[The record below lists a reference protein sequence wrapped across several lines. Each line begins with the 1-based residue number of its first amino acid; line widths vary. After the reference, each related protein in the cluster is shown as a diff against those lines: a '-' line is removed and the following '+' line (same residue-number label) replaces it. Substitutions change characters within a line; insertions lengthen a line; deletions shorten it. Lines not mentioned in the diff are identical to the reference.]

1 MAEQIKF
8 GDRLFLKGAKVFLD
22 SGPTDNAILETR
34 SGTVEIAGNLVV
46 QGSTTTVNS
55 ETVSIADP
63 VMLLN
68 GDLTNTDTPDDKVG
82 IEINRGIEDN
92 KQFAW
97 LETSGNWSTFGED
110 LSIGAMTGTD
120 ITLTGALVGDVHS
133 ENGIKIIDITGDGS
147 VNINGGNIDATV
159 IGATTPLQATFTDA
173 TVTGDLDVRGSFLTI
188 TTDELT
194 EGLTNKYFSNDRARQ
209 AISVAGGGSLTYD
222 NATGIISFTGQYYS
236 DADARQA
243 ISVVGNEIA
252 YDNGTGVISYDA
264 PTDFGLLTDPNV
276 ISGSTGG
283 SAGSSVPTN
292 VGSFLNDAGYL
303 INIVEDTTPTLGG
316 ELDINNFKIYT
327 TENDNYI
334 KVNYDLAS
342 DGSHGMAFNAV
353 SNMNFF
359 VDPNNAGST
368 SYFGFY
374 AKKNP
379 DTHTIN
385 QSNAIFNINQ
395 NGDVRITGNI
405 LGATTDNIGEG
416 SNNQYYTDDR
426 VKTYL
431 ANQTGGMWPSQ
442 DNTYDIGAPNY
453 QWKTIYG
460 HTVEAT
466 YADLAE
472 RYETDAEYE
481 PGTVVIFGGEKEI
494 TTTDVNTDYRVAGVI
509 STDPGLKLNSSAGDD
524 KTHPYLALRG
534 RVPCKVIG
542 PVAKGDLL
550 VTSDTPGYARSV
562 GGNLTTAGSV
572 FAKSLTQDMSEG
584 AKVIEVVII

>member
-55 ETVSIADP
+55 ETVSVADP
-63 VMLLN
+63 FMLLN
-68 GDLTNTDTPDDKVG
+68 GDHTGPASEDVG
-82 IEINRGIEDN
+82 IEINRGDDTN
-92 KQFAW
+92 QKFGW
-97 LETSGNWSTFGED
+97 VETSSNWSTFGGD
-110 LSIGAMTGTD
+110 LSTGAISGTD
-120 ITLTGALVGDVHS
+120 IVLTGALVGDVDS
-133 ENGIKIIDITGDGS
+133 ENGIKIIDVSGDGT
-147 VNINGGNIDATV
+147 VDINGGNIDATV
-159 IGATTPLQATFTDA
+159 IGATTPTQATFTDI
-173 TVTGDLDVRGSFLTI
+173 TITGDILTA
-188 TTDELT
+188 TTDKLSEGTTNQYFT
-194 EGLTNKYFSNDRARQ
+194 EDRARQ
-209 AISVAGGGSLTYD
+209 SISVATGSSLTYD
-222 NATGIISFTGQYYS
+222 PATGVISFTDQYYT

-243 ISVVGNEIA
+243 ISVEGNEIG
-252 YDNGTGVISYDA
+252 YDDTTGVISYDA
-264 PTDFGLLTDPNV
+264 PTDFGLLTDTNV

-283 SAGSSVPTN
+283 STGTSLPTN

-303 INIVEDTTPTLGG
+303 TDVVDDTTPALGG
-316 ELDINNFKIYT
+316 DLDADNFKIYT
-327 TENDNYI
+327 SENPNYI

-342 DGSHGMAFNAV
+342 DGNRGMAFNAV
-353 SNMNFF
+353 TNMNFF
-359 VDPNNAGST
+359 VDPNNVLSN

-379 DTHTIN
+379 DTQTVN
-385 QSNAIFNINQ
+385 QANAIFNIGH
-395 NGDVRITGNI
+395 NGDVKITGNI
-405 LGATTDNIGEG
+405 IDATTDNLNEG
-416 SNNQYYTDDR
+416 SNNQYYTDDK

-431 ANQTGGMWPSQ
+431 ANQTGGMFPSQ

-472 RYETDAEYE
+472 RYEADTEYE
-481 PGTVVIFGGEKEI
+481 PGTVVIFGGDKEI
-494 TTTDVNTDYRVAGVI
+494 TTTDTPADYRVAGVI

-542 PVAKGDLL
+542 PVEKGDLL
-550 VTSDTPGYARSV
+550 VTSDTPGHAKSV
-562 GGNLTTAGSV
+562 AGVDMGRSV
-572 FAKSLTQDMSEG
+572 FAKSLTQDTSDG
-584 AKVIEVVII
+584 AKIIEVAII

>member
-8 GDRLFLKGAKVFLD
+8 GDRLILKGAKVFLD

-63 VMLLN
+63 FMLLN
-68 GDLTNTDTPDDKVG
+68 GDHTGAATDDVG
-82 IEINRGIEDN
+82 IEVNRGSDTN
-92 KQFAW
+92 QKFGW
-97 LETSGNWSTFGED
+97 VETSGNWSTFGGD
-110 LSIGAMTGTD
+110 LTTGAIEGTD
-120 ITLTGALVGDVHS
+120 IALTGALVGDVDS
-133 ENGIKIIDITGDGS
+133 ENGIKIIDISGDGT
-147 VNINGGNIDATV
+147 VDINGGNIDATV
-159 IGATTPLQATFTDA
+159 IGATTPVQATFTDV
-173 TVTGDLDVRGSFLTI
+173 TVTGSFLTV

-194 EGLTNKYFSNDRARQ
+194 EGTTNQYFTEDRARQ
-209 AISVAGGGSLTYD
+209 AISIASNSSLTYD
-222 NATGIISFTGQYYS
+222 PATGIISFSGQYYT

-243 ISVVGNEIA
+243 ISVTGNEIG
-252 YDNGTGVISYDA
+252 YDNTTGVISYDA
-264 PTDFGLLTDPNV
+264 PTDFGLLTDTNV

-292 VGSFLNDAGYL
+292 VGSFINDVGYLEDVVNDA
-303 INIVEDTTPTLGG
+303 TPTLGG
-316 ELDINNFKIYT
+316 ELDTQSFKIYT
-327 TENDNYI
+327 SENDNFI
-334 KVNYDLAS
+334 KVNYDLAT
-342 DGSHGMAFNAV
+342 DGTNGMSLNAV

-359 VDPNNAGST
+359 VDPNNALTT

-379 DTHTIN
+379 DTDTVN
-385 QSNAIFNINQ
+385 QQNAIFNIAQ
-395 NGDVRITGNI
+395 NGDVKITGNI
-405 LGATTDNIGEG
+405 IEATTDNLSEG
-416 SNNQYYTDDR
+416 TNNQYFTDDK

-431 ANQTGGMWPSQ
+431 ANQTGGMFPSQ
-442 DNTYDIGAPNY
+442 DNTYDIGAPTF

-472 RYETDAEYE
+472 RYESDAEYE

-494 TTTDVNTDYRVAGVI
+494 TTTDMQSDYRVAGVI

-550 VTSDTPGYARSV
+550 VTSDTPGHAKSV
-562 GGNLTTAGSV
+562 AGADMGRSV
-572 FAKSLTQDMSEG
+572 FAKSLTEDKSDG
-584 AKVIEVVII
+584 TKIIEVVII

>member
-68 GDLTNTDTPDDKVG
+68 GDLTNTDTPDYKVG

-120 ITLTGALVGDVHS
+120 ITLTGALVGDVDS
-133 ENGIKIIDITGDGS
+133 ENGIKIIDITGDGT
-147 VNINGGNIDATV
+147 VDINGGNIDATV

-303 INIVEDTTPTLGG
+303 INVVEDTTPALGG
-316 ELDINNFKIYT
+316 DLDINNFKIYT

-385 QSNAIFNINQ
+385 QSNSIFNINQ

-405 LGATTDNIGEG
+405 LGATTDNLVEG
-416 SNNQYYTDDR
+416 SNNHYYSDNR

-442 DNTYDIGAPNY
+442 DNTYDIGSPNY

>member
-55 ETVSIADP
+55 ETVSVADP
-63 VMLLN
+63 FMLLN
-68 GDLTNTDTPDDKVG
+68 GDLTGAASEDVG
-82 IEINRGIEDN
+82 IEINRGTDDN
-92 KQFAW
+92 KKFGW
-97 LETSGNWSTFGED
+97 VETSGNWSTFGED

-120 ITLTGALVGDVHS
+120 ITLTGALVGDVDS
-133 ENGIKIIDITGDGS
+133 ENGIKIIDITGDGT
-147 VNINGGNIDATV
+147 VDINGGNIDATV

-303 INIVEDTTPTLGG
+303 INVVEDTTPALGG
-316 ELDINNFKIYT
+316 DLDINNFKIYT

-385 QSNAIFNINQ
+385 QSNSIFNINQ

-405 LGATTDNIGEG
+405 LGATTDNLVEG
-416 SNNQYYTDDR
+416 SNNHYYSYNR

-442 DNTYDIGAPNY
+442 DNTYDIGSPNY

>member
-55 ETVSIADP
+55 ETVSVADP
-63 VMLLN
+63 FMLLN
-68 GDLTNTDTPDDKVG
+68 GDLTGAASEDVG
-82 IEINRGIEDN
+82 IEINRGTDDN
-92 KQFAW
+92 KKFGW
-97 LETSGNWSTFGED
+97 VETSGNWSTFGED

-120 ITLTGALVGDVHS
+120 ITLTGALVGDVDS
-133 ENGIKIIDITGDGS
+133 ENGIKIIDITGDGT
-147 VNINGGNIDATV
+147 VDINGGNIDATV

-303 INIVEDTTPTLGG
+303 INVVEDTTPALGG
-316 ELDINNFKIYT
+316 DLDINNFKIYT

-385 QSNAIFNINQ
+385 QSNSIFNINQ

-405 LGATTDNIGEG
+405 LGATTDNLVEG
-416 SNNQYYTDDR
+416 SNNHYYSDNR

-442 DNTYDIGAPNY
+442 DNTYDIGSPNY

>member
-1 MAEQIKF
+1 
-8 GDRLFLKGAKVFLD
+8 
-22 SGPTDNAILETR
+22 
-34 SGTVEIAGNLVV
+34 
-46 QGSTTTVNS
+46 
-55 ETVSIADP
+55 
-63 VMLLN
+63 MLLN

-133 ENGIKIIDITGDGS
+133 ENGIKIIDVTGDGT
-147 VNINGGNIDATV
+147 VDINGGNIDATV

-303 INIVEDTTPTLGG
+303 INVVEDTTPALGG
-316 ELDINNFKIYT
+316 DLDINNFKIYT

-385 QSNAIFNINQ
+385 QSNSIFNINQ

-405 LGATTDNIGEG
+405 LGATTDNLVEG
-416 SNNQYYTDDR
+416 SNNHYYSDNR

-442 DNTYDIGAPNY
+442 DNTYDIGSPNY

>member
-22 SGPTDNAILETR
+22 SGPTDPAILETR

-55 ETVSIADP
+55 ETVSVADP
-63 VMLLN
+63 FMLLN
-68 GDLTNTDTPDDKVG
+68 GDLTGAASEDVG
-82 IEINRGIEDN
+82 IEINRGTDDN
-92 KQFAW
+92 KKFGW
-97 LETSGNWSTFGED
+97 VETSGNWSTFGGD

-120 ITLTGALVGDVHS
+120 ITLTGALVGDVDS
-133 ENGIKIIDITGDGS
+133 ENGIKIIDITGDGT
-147 VNINGGNIDATV
+147 VDINGGNIDATV

-173 TVTGDLDVRGSFLTI
+173 TVTGDLDVRGSFLTA

-236 DADARQA
+236 DADARLA

-303 INIVEDTTPTLGG
+303 VNIVEDTTPALGG

-342 DGSHGMAFNAV
+342 DGSDGMALNAV

-359 VDPNNAGST
+359 IDPNNALTT

-379 DTHTIN
+379 DTQTVN
-385 QSNAIFNINQ
+385 QANAIFNIAQ
-395 NGDVRITGNI
+395 NGDVKITGNI
-405 LGATTDNIGEG
+405 IDATTDNLNEG
-416 SNNQYYTDDR
+416 SNNQYFTDDR

-431 ANQTGGMWPSQ
+431 ANQTGGMFPSQ

-472 RYETDAEYE
+472 RYEADAEYE

-494 TTTDVNTDYRVAGVI
+494 TVTDVNTDYRVAGVI

-550 VTSDTPGYARSV
+550 VTSDTPGHARSV

-572 FAKSLTQDMSEG
+572 FAKSLTQDMAEG
-584 AKVIEVVII
+584 AKVIEVAII

>member
-55 ETVSIADP
+55 ETVSVADP
-63 VMLLN
+63 FMLLN
-68 GDLTNTDTPDDKVG
+68 GDHTGPASEDVG
-82 IEINRGIEDN
+82 IEINRGDDTN
-92 KQFAW
+92 QKFGW
-97 LETSGNWSTFGED
+97 VETSSNWSTFGGD
-110 LSIGAMTGTD
+110 LSTGAISGTD
-120 ITLTGALVGDVHS
+120 IVLTGALVGDVDS
-133 ENGIKIIDITGDGS
+133 ENGIKIIDVSGDGT
-147 VNINGGNIDATV
+147 VDINGGNIDATV
-159 IGATTPLQATFTDA
+159 IGATTPTQATFTDI
-173 TVTGDLDVRGSFLTI
+173 TITGDILTA
-188 TTDELT
+188 TTDKLSEGTTNQYFT
-194 EGLTNKYFSNDRARQ
+194 EDRARQ
-209 AISVAGGGSLTYD
+209 SISVATGSSLTYD
-222 NATGIISFTGQYYS
+222 PATGVISFTDQYYT
-236 DADARQA
+236 DTDARQA
-243 ISVVGNEIA
+243 ISVEGNEIG
-252 YDNGTGVISYDA
+252 YDDTTGVISYDA
-264 PTDFGLLTDPNV
+264 PTDFGLLTDTNV

-283 SAGSSVPTN
+283 STGTSLPTN

-303 INIVEDTTPTLGG
+303 TDVVDDTTPALGG
-316 ELDINNFKIYT
+316 DLDADNFKIYT
-327 TENDNYI
+327 SENPNYI

-342 DGSHGMAFNAV
+342 DGNRGMAFNAV
-353 SNMNFF
+353 TNMNFF
-359 VDPNNAGST
+359 VDPNNVLSN

-379 DTHTIN
+379 DTQTVN
-385 QSNAIFNINQ
+385 QANAIFNIGH
-395 NGDVRITGNI
+395 NGDVKITGNI
-405 LGATTDNIGEG
+405 IDATTDNLNEG
-416 SNNQYYTDDR
+416 SNNQYYTDDK

-431 ANQTGGMWPSQ
+431 ANQTGGMFPSQ

-472 RYETDAEYE
+472 RYEADTEYE
-481 PGTVVIFGGEKEI
+481 PGTVVIFGGDKEI
-494 TTTDVNTDYRVAGVI
+494 TTTDTPADYRVAGVI

-542 PVAKGDLL
+542 PVEKGDLL
-550 VTSDTPGYARSV
+550 VTSDTPGHAKSV
-562 GGNLTTAGSV
+562 AGVDMGRSV
-572 FAKSLTQDMSEG
+572 FAKSLTQDTSDG
-584 AKVIEVVII
+584 AKIIEVAII

>member
-55 ETVSIADP
+55 ETVSVADP
-63 VMLLN
+63 FMLLN
-68 GDLTNTDTPDDKVG
+68 GDLTGAASEDVG
-82 IEINRGIEDN
+82 IEINRGTDDN
-92 KQFAW
+92 KKFGW
-97 LETSGNWSTFGED
+97 VETSGNWSTFGGD
-110 LSIGAMTGTD
+110 LSTGAIAGTD
-120 ITLTGALVGDVHS
+120 ITLTGALVGDVDS
-133 ENGIKIIDITGDGS
+133 ENGIKIIDVTGDGS
-147 VNINGGNIDATV
+147 VDINGGNIDGTV
-159 IGATTPLQATFTDA
+159 IGATTSAQATFTDV
-173 TVTGDLDVRGSFLTI
+173 TITGDILTA
-188 TTDELT
+188 TTDNLSEGTTNQYFT
-194 EGLTNKYFSNDRARQ
+194 EDRARQ
-209 AISVAGGGSLTYD
+209 AISIASNSSLTYD
-222 NATGIISFTGQYYS
+222 PATGIISFSGQYYT

-243 ISVVGNEIA
+243 ISVTGNEIG
-252 YDNGTGVISYDA
+252 YDNTTGVISYDA
-264 PTDFGLLTDPNV
+264 PTDFGLLTDANV

-303 INIVEDTTPTLGG
+303 VNIVEDASPTLGG
-316 ELDINNFKIYT
+316 DLDTNNFKFCT
-327 TENDNYI
+327 QENDNFI
-334 KVNYDLAS
+334 RINYDLAT
-342 DGSHGMAFNAV
+342 DGTEGMALSAE

-359 VDPNNAGST
+359 VDSNNSST
-368 SYFGFY
+368 SGYFGFY
-374 AKKNP
+374 ADKNP
-379 DTHTIN
+379 DTMSIN
-385 QSNAIFNINQ
+385 ETNSIFSIKE
-395 NGDVRITGNI
+395 NGNVKITGDI
-405 LGATTDNIGEG
+405 LTATTDNLSEG
-416 SNNQYYTDDR
+416 STNLYHTPNR
-426 VKTYL
+426 VGQILT
-431 ANQTGGMWPSQ
+431 NMTTGLFPSQ
-442 DNTYDIGAPNY
+442 DNTYDIGSSNF

-472 RYETDAEYE
+472 RYEADSEYE
-481 PGTVVIFGGEKEI
+481 PGTVVIFGGDKEI
-494 TTTDVNTDYRVAGVI
+494 TTTDVDADYRVAGVI

-534 RVPCKVIG
+534 RVPCKIVG

-550 VTSDTPGYARSV
+550 VTSDTPGHAKSV

-584 AKVIEVVII
+584 AKVIEVAII

>member
-55 ETVSIADP
+55 ETVSVADP
-63 VMLLN
+63 FMLLN
-68 GDLTNTDTPDDKVG
+68 GDLTGAASEDVG
-82 IEINRGIEDN
+82 IEINRGTDDN
-92 KQFAW
+92 KKFGW
-97 LETSGNWSTFGED
+97 VETSGNWSTFGED

-133 ENGIKIIDITGDGS
+133 ENGIKIIDITGDGT
-147 VNINGGNIDATV
+147 VDINGGNIDATV

-303 INIVEDTTPTLGG
+303 INVVEDTTPALGG
-316 ELDINNFKIYT
+316 DLDINNFKIYT

-385 QSNAIFNINQ
+385 QSNSIFNINQ

-405 LGATTDNIGEG
+405 LGATTDNLVEG
-416 SNNQYYTDDR
+416 SNNHYYSDNR

-442 DNTYDIGAPNY
+442 DNTYDIGSPNY

>member
-1 MAEQIKF
+1 
-8 GDRLFLKGAKVFLD
+8 
-22 SGPTDNAILETR
+22 
-34 SGTVEIAGNLVV
+34 
-46 QGSTTTVNS
+46 
-55 ETVSIADP
+55 
-63 VMLLN
+63 MLLN
-68 GDLTNTDTPDDKVG
+68 GDLTGAASEDVG
-82 IEINRGIEDN
+82 IEINRGTDDN
-92 KQFAW
+92 KKFGW
-97 LETSGNWSTFGED
+97 VETSGNWSTFGED

-120 ITLTGALVGDVHS
+120 ITLTGALVGDVDS
-133 ENGIKIIDITGDGS
+133 ENGIKIIDITGDGT
-147 VNINGGNIDATV
+147 VDINGGNIDATV

-303 INIVEDTTPTLGG
+303 INVVEDTTPALGG
-316 ELDINNFKIYT
+316 DLDINNFKIYT

-385 QSNAIFNINQ
+385 QSNSIFNINQ

-405 LGATTDNIGEG
+405 LGATTDNLVEG
-416 SNNQYYTDDR
+416 SNNHYYSDNR

-442 DNTYDIGAPNY
+442 DNTYDIGSPNY

>member
-55 ETVSIADP
+55 ETVSVADP
-63 VMLLN
+63 FMLLN
-68 GDLTNTDTPDDKVG
+68 GDLTGAASEDVG
-82 IEINRGIEDN
+82 IEINRGTDDN
-92 KQFAW
+92 KKFGW
-97 LETSGNWSTFGED
+97 VETSGNWSTFGED

-120 ITLTGALVGDVHS
+120 ITLTGALVGDVDS
-133 ENGIKIIDITGDGS
+133 ENGIKIIDITGDGT
-147 VNINGGNIDATV
+147 VDINGGNIDATV

-303 INIVEDTTPTLGG
+303 INVVEDTTPALGG
-316 ELDINNFKIYT
+316 DLDINNFKIYT

-385 QSNAIFNINQ
+385 QSNSIFNINQ

-405 LGATTDNIGEG
+405 LGATTDNLAEG
-416 SNNQYYTDDR
+416 SNNHYYSDDR

-442 DNTYDIGAPNY
+442 DNTYDIGSPNY

>member
-55 ETVSIADP
+55 ETVSVADP
-63 VMLLN
+63 FMLLN
-68 GDLTNTDTPDDKVG
+68 GDLTGAASEDVG
-82 IEINRGIEDN
+82 IEINRGTDDN
-92 KQFAW
+92 KKFGW
-97 LETSGNWSTFGED
+97 VETSGNWSTFGED

-133 ENGIKIIDITGDGS
+133 ENGIKIIDVTGDGT
-147 VNINGGNIDATV
+147 VDINGGNIDATV

-173 TVTGDLDVRGSFLTI
+173 TVTGDLYVRGSFLTI

-303 INIVEDTTPTLGG
+303 INVVEDTTPALGG
-316 ELDINNFKIYT
+316 DLDINNFKIYT

-385 QSNAIFNINQ
+385 QSNSIFNINQ

-405 LGATTDNIGEG
+405 LGATTDNLVEG
-416 SNNQYYTDDR
+416 SNNHYYSDNR

-442 DNTYDIGAPNY
+442 DNTYDIGSPNY

>member
-55 ETVSIADP
+55 ETVSVADP
-63 VMLLN
+63 FMLLN
-68 GDLTNTDTPDDKVG
+68 GDHTGPASEDVG
-82 IEINRGIEDN
+82 IEINRGDDTN
-92 KQFAW
+92 QKFGW
-97 LETSGNWSTFGED
+97 VETSSNWSTFGGD
-110 LSIGAMTGTD
+110 LSTGAISGTD
-120 ITLTGALVGDVHS
+120 IVLTGALVGDVDS
-133 ENGIKIIDITGDGS
+133 ENGIKIIDVSGDGT
-147 VNINGGNIDATV
+147 VDINGGNIDATV
-159 IGATTPLQATFTDA
+159 IGATTPTQATFTDI
-173 TVTGDLDVRGSFLTI
+173 TITGDILTA
-188 TTDELT
+188 TTDKLSEGTTNQYFT
-194 EGLTNKYFSNDRARQ
+194 EDRARQ
-209 AISVAGGGSLTYD
+209 SISVATGSSLTYD
-222 NATGIISFTGQYYS
+222 PATGVISFTDQYYT
-236 DADARQA
+236 DTDARQA
-243 ISVVGNEIA
+243 ISVEGNEIG
-252 YDNGTGVISYDA
+252 YDDTTGVISYDA
-264 PTDFGLLTDPNV
+264 PTDFGLLTDTNV

-283 SAGSSVPTN
+283 STGTSLPTN

-303 INIVEDTTPTLGG
+303 TDVVDDTTPALGG
-316 ELDINNFKIYT
+316 DLDADNFKIYT
-327 TENDNYI
+327 SENPNYI

-342 DGSHGMAFNAV
+342 DGNRGMAFNAV
-353 SNMNFF
+353 TNMNFF
-359 VDPNNAGST
+359 VDPNNVLSN

-379 DTHTIN
+379 DTQTVN
-385 QSNAIFNINQ
+385 QANAIFNIGH
-395 NGDVRITGNI
+395 NGDVKITGNI
-405 LGATTDNIGEG
+405 IDATTDNLNEG
-416 SNNQYYTDDR
+416 SNNQYFTDAK

-431 ANQTGGMWPSQ
+431 ANQTGGMFPSQ

-472 RYETDAEYE
+472 RYEADTEYE
-481 PGTVVIFGGEKEI
+481 PGTVVIFGGDKEI
-494 TTTDVNTDYRVAGVI
+494 TTTDTPADYRVAGVI

-542 PVAKGDLL
+542 PVEKGDLL
-550 VTSDTPGYARSV
+550 VTSDTPGHAKSV
-562 GGNLTTAGSV
+562 AGVDMGRSV
-572 FAKSLTQDMSEG
+572 FAKSLTHDTSDG
-584 AKVIEVVII
+584 AKIIEVAII

>member
-55 ETVSIADP
+55 ETVSVADP
-63 VMLLN
+63 FMLLN
-68 GDLTNTDTPDDKVG
+68 GDHTGPASEDVG
-82 IEINRGIEDN
+82 IEINRGDDTN
-92 KQFAW
+92 QKFGW
-97 LETSGNWSTFGED
+97 VETSSNWSTFGGD
-110 LSIGAMTGTD
+110 LSTGAISGTD
-120 ITLTGALVGDVHS
+120 IVLTGALVGDVDS
-133 ENGIKIIDITGDGS
+133 ENGIKIIDVSGDGT
-147 VNINGGNIDATV
+147 VDINGGNIDATV
-159 IGATTPLQATFTDA
+159 IGATTPTQATFTDI
-173 TVTGDLDVRGSFLTI
+173 TITGDILTA
-188 TTDELT
+188 TTDKLSEGTTNQYFT
-194 EGLTNKYFSNDRARQ
+194 EDRARQ
-209 AISVAGGGSLTYD
+209 SISVATGSSLTYD
-222 NATGIISFTGQYYS
+222 PATGVISFTDQYYT
-236 DADARQA
+236 DTDARQA
-243 ISVVGNEIA
+243 ISVEGNEIG
-252 YDNGTGVISYDA
+252 YDDTTGVISYDA
-264 PTDFGLLTDPNV
+264 PTDFGLLTDTNV

-283 SAGSSVPTN
+283 STGTSLPTN

-303 INIVEDTTPTLGG
+303 TDVVDDTTPALGG
-316 ELDINNFKIYT
+316 DLDVDDFKIYT
-327 TENDNYI
+327 SENPNYI

-342 DGSHGMAFNAV
+342 DGNRGMALNAV
-353 SNMNFF
+353 TNMNFF
-359 VDPNNAGST
+359 VDPNNVLSS

-379 DTHTIN
+379 DTQTVN
-385 QSNAIFNINQ
+385 QANAIFNIGH
-395 NGDVRITGNI
+395 NGDVKITGNI
-405 LGATTDNIGEG
+405 IDATTDNLNEG
-416 SNNQYYTDDR
+416 SNNQYFTDAK

-431 ANQTGGMWPSQ
+431 ANQTGGMFPSQ

-472 RYETDAEYE
+472 RYEADTEYE
-481 PGTVVIFGGEKEI
+481 PGTVVIFGGDKEI
-494 TTTDVNTDYRVAGVI
+494 TTTDTPSDYRVAGVI

-542 PVAKGDLL
+542 PVEKGDLL
-550 VTSDTPGYARSV
+550 VTSDTPGHAKSV
-562 GGNLTTAGSV
+562 AGVDMGRSV
-572 FAKSLTQDMSEG
+572 FAKSLTHDTSDG
-584 AKVIEVVII
+584 AKIIEVAII

>member
-55 ETVSIADP
+55 ETVSVADP
-63 VMLLN
+63 FMLLN
-68 GDLTNTDTPDDKVG
+68 GDHTGPASEDVG
-82 IEINRGIEDN
+82 IEINRGDDTN
-92 KQFAW
+92 QKFGW
-97 LETSGNWSTFGED
+97 VETSSNWSTFGGD
-110 LSIGAMTGTD
+110 LSTGAISGTD
-120 ITLTGALVGDVHS
+120 IVLTGALVGDVDS
-133 ENGIKIIDITGDGS
+133 ENGIKIIDVSGDGT
-147 VNINGGNIDATV
+147 VDINGGNIDATV
-159 IGATTPLQATFTDA
+159 IGATTPTQATFTDI
-173 TVTGDLDVRGSFLTI
+173 TITGDILTA
-188 TTDELT
+188 TTDKLSEGTTNQYFT
-194 EGLTNKYFSNDRARQ
+194 EDRARQ
-209 AISVAGGGSLTYD
+209 SISVATGSSLTYD
-222 NATGIISFTGQYYS
+222 PATGVISFTDQYYT
-236 DADARQA
+236 DTDARQA
-243 ISVVGNEIA
+243 ISVEGNEIG
-252 YDNGTGVISYDA
+252 YDDTTGVISYDA
-264 PTDFGLLTDPNV
+264 PTDFGLLTDTNV

-283 SAGSSVPTN
+283 STGTSLPTN

-303 INIVEDTTPTLGG
+303 TDVVDDTTPALGG
-316 ELDINNFKIYT
+316 DLDADNFKIYT
-327 TENDNYI
+327 SENPNYI

-342 DGSHGMAFNAV
+342 DGNRGMAFNAV
-353 SNMNFF
+353 TNMNFF
-359 VDPNNAGST
+359 VDPNNVLSN

-379 DTHTIN
+379 DTQTVN
-385 QSNAIFNINQ
+385 QANAIFNIGH
-395 NGDVRITGNI
+395 NGDVKITGNI
-405 LGATTDNIGEG
+405 IDATTDNLNEG
-416 SNNQYYTDDR
+416 SNNQYFTDAK

-431 ANQTGGMWPSQ
+431 TNQTGGMFPSQ

-472 RYETDAEYE
+472 RYEADTEYE
-481 PGTVVIFGGEKEI
+481 PGTVVIFGGDKEI
-494 TTTDVNTDYRVAGVI
+494 TTTDTPADYRVAGVI

-542 PVAKGDLL
+542 PVEKGDLL
-550 VTSDTPGYARSV
+550 VTSDTPGHAKSV
-562 GGNLTTAGSV
+562 AGVDMGRSV
-572 FAKSLTQDMSEG
+572 FAKSLTHDTSDG
-584 AKVIEVVII
+584 AKIIEVAII